1 MVIGNWQDMER
12 KKRKS
17 FLEQNQDNGAIL
29 RSSQV
34 DRQEANQ
41 WALASGSRFSLTT
54 E

>member
-29 RSSQV
+29 RSSSV
-34 DRQEANQ
+34 
-41 WALASGSRFSLTT
+41 GSKPMGVGERWSF
-54 E
+54 